1 MIDYTGSEN
10 YIIVG
15 DTDDPGTSLADNS
28 QSYLEDGDDYVGA
41 DDTAWEAAL
50 REASMALRTIL
61 TYPLLCHCTY
71 LFRIYSYSL

>member
-1 MIDYTGSEN
+1 MGSNGGWDDYDELISQYQAVIDYTGCEN

-50 REASMALRTIL
+50 REAFGEHFFNT
-61 TYPLLCHCTY
+61 
-71 LFRIYSYSL
+71 